1 MKKPFVIILGAL
13 MVVFLYV
20 VASFQILGQ
29 TFNSFWRPVLFLISF
44 LIFFLL
50 SIILIVFTFRK
61 KVGGKLKKFLLLTG
75 ISPLVMVVS
84 VILHNL
90 VYGLFIFLFGES
102 FWERIGLGD
111 EPFFFLLAIVVC
123 PIAFLIGLLGSV
135 ILLIKAKKE

>member
-1 MKKPFVIILGAL
+1 MKKTFAVILGAL

-20 VASFQILGQ
+20 VAGFQFFGQ
-29 TFNSFWRPVLFLISF
+29 SFNSYLKPILFLISF

-50 SIILIVFTFRK
+50 SIILIVFTFKK

-90 VYGLFIFLFGES
+90 VYGLLILFFGAN

-111 EPFFFLLAIVVC
+111 EPFFFLLAIVIC

>member
-1 MKKPFVIILGAL
+1 

-20 VASFQILGQ
+20 VAGFQFFGQ
-29 TFNSFWRPVLFLISF
+29 SFNSYLKPILFLISF

-50 SIILIVFTFRK
+50 SIILIVFTFKK

-90 VYGLFIFLFGES
+90 VYGLLILFFGAN

-111 EPFFFLLAIVVC
+111 EPFFFLLAIVIC

>member
-1 MKKPFVIILGAL
+1 